1 VGGVRFYERREVRDA
16 LAYLRLLGNPGD
28 EVSLRRVLNTPRRGI
43 GDKAEAAVQQ
53 LAERDRVPFAEAL
66 LRPADAPGIASRSVA
81 AIEGFNRL
89 MEALR
94 TIVESG
100 AGPATVL
107 EAVLD
112 QTGYLAELRASA
124 DPQDETRVE
133 NLGELEAVC
142 REFEEANPDGTLA
155 EFLEQVSLVADADE
169 VPDPDEGAEHAG
181 VVTLM
186 TLHTAKGL
194 EFPVV
199 FLTGLEEGVFPHLRS
214 LGDPKE
220 LEEERRLAYVG
231 ITRARER
238 LYLSRSVLR
247 SAWGAPQYGIASR
260 FLEEVP
266 QELLDWR
273 RAGSSPS
280 STPAI
285 AAVAARPTARSPGNR
300 PVVELAVG
308 DRVSHDTFGLGT
320 VVSTAGVAER
330 AEATIDFGTAG
341 VKRLLLRYAPV
352 EKL

>member
-1 VGGVRFYERREVRDA
+1 
-16 LAYLRLLGNPGD
+16 
-28 EVSLRRVLNTPRRGI
+28 
-43 GDKAEAAVQQ
+43 
-53 LAERDRVPFAEAL
+53 
-66 LRPADAPGIASRSVA
+66 
-81 AIEGFNRL
+81 
-89 MEALR
+89 M
-94 TIVESG
+94 
-100 AGPATVL
+100 L
-107 EAVLD
+107 EAVLE
-112 QTGYLAELRASA
+112 QTGYLAELRASD
-124 DPQDETRVE
+124 DPQDATRVE
-133 NLGELEAVC
+133 NLAELEAVC

-169 VPDPDEGAEHAG
+169 VPDPEEGAEHKG

-266 QELLDWR
+266 EELLDWR

-285 AAVAARPTARSPGNR
+285 AALAARPTARSPGNR
-300 PVVELAVG
+300 PVVGAGGRGPGQPRHLRAGHGRGDGRRGRAGRGHDRLRHGGREAAAAAVRPGREAVTARVDEKTAVRRDG
-308 DRVSHDTFGLGT
+308 D
-320 VVSTAGVAER
+320 ER
-330 AEATIDFGTAG
+330 
-341 VKRLLLRYAPV
+341 
-352 EKL
+352 